1 MPERPPLDCAVLSH
15 KGMVRTHN
23 EDAVFVDARGRHR
36 GARRRHGRLQRRR
49 GRERHRGRR
58 RQQRHAA
65 GAQIRPR
72 AVEGGHRERPHACG
86 AAAAAEDRRGEQ
98 GDLRGGAGAPRVR
111 RHGDD
116 ARRPRVLR
124 QPGQHRPHRRLALL
138 PAARR
143 QVRAADA
150 RPLAAAGTD
159 RRRHADAGAGP
170 ILAQQEPRHP
180 RPRHRGHR
188 AGGHRRVPGRG
199 RRHLSAQ
206 FRRPDRHG
214 RARRRPVDHREEAA
228 RTWLRRRR
236 SWSIWP
242 TRTAGATTSP
252 SCWSGCRRR
261 SCRAPRGRSA
271 TSRRS
276 GRASPGHG
284 QARPLPCR
292 RQGGRDQAR
301 SAADH
306 DRAPSGQRHLP
317 RPIPP

>member
-1 MPERPPLDCAVLSH
+1 MPDRPPLDCAVLSH

-23 EDAVFVDARGRHR
+23 EDAVFVDAAAGIAVLAD
-36 GARRRHGRLQRRR
+36 GMGGYNAGEVAS
-49 GRERHRGRR
+49 GIAVER
-58 RQQRHAA
+58 RQRRHAA
-65 GAQIRPR
+65 GAQVRPR

-86 AAAAAEDRRGEQ
+86 AAPAAEDRRGEQ

-111 RHGDD
+111 RDGDD
-116 ARRPRVLR
+116 ARQPRVLR

-150 RPLAAAGTD
+150 RSFAAAGAD
-159 RRRHADAGAGP
+159 RRRPADAGAGP
-170 ILAQQEPRHP
+170 ILAQQESRHP
-180 RPRHRGHR
+180 CPRHRGDR

-214 RARRRPVDHREEAA
+214 RARRRAFDHRRKAA
-228 RTWLRRRR
+228 TIWPRRRR
-236 SWSIWP
+236 SSSTRP
-242 TRTAGATTSP
+242 TRTAGATTFP

-276 GRASPGHG
+276 GRVSPGRG
-284 QARPLPCR
+284 KARPLPRR
-292 RQGGRDQAR
+292 RQDGRDQAR

-306 DRAPSGQRHLP
+306 DRAPSRTTTSASPTLP
-317 RPIPP
+317 